1 MVLDFLNLGISPP
14 NFNET
19 HIVLILK
26 VKKPKKITD
35 YRPISSCNVV
45 YKIASK
51 AILNRLKQVLSSII
65 SETQSAFVH
74 GRLITYN
81 VLVAF
86 ETMNRIS
93 QKKGGSVGEMTLK
106 LDMSEAYDMME
117 WRCLE
122 KIMEKLGFAEKCRN
136 LIMQCVTTIIYAIKF
151 NRSARG
157 HIKPSRGIRQGD
169 PISPYLFL
177 LCVEGLSA
185 LIKASVDDGQMEGV
199 AICRGGPKL
208 SHLFFADD
216 SLIFCKAILA
226 ECDFLQCVLEVYK
239 RASGQQLNRAK
250 TSLFFNRNT
259 PRFIQEEVKQRFGA

>member
-1 MVLDFLNLGISPP
+1 MVTKMVLDFLNLGISLP

-26 VKKPKKITD
+26 VKKPKKIID
-35 YRPISSCNVV
+35 YRPISLCNVV

-86 ETMNRIS
+86 ETMNRTS
-93 QKKGGSVGEMTLK
+93 QKKSGSVGEMTLK

-122 KIMEKLGFAEKCRN
+122 KIMEKLGFTEKCRN
-136 LIMQCVTTIIYAIKF
+136 LIMQCVTAVTYAIKF

-157 HIKPSRGIRQGD
+157 HIKPSRGHKDSRVLLLTSVVACCTIR
-169 PISPYLFL
+169 SKYY
-177 LCVEGLSA
+177 
-185 LIKASVDDGQMEGV
+185 K
-199 AICRGGPKL
+199 
-208 SHLFFADD
+208 FFALMKIVSV
-216 SLIFCKAILA
+216 SLY
-226 ECDFLQCVLEVYK
+226 DVVLI
-239 RASGQQLNRAK
+239 
-250 TSLFFNRNT
+250 TC
-259 PRFIQEEVKQRFGA
+259 